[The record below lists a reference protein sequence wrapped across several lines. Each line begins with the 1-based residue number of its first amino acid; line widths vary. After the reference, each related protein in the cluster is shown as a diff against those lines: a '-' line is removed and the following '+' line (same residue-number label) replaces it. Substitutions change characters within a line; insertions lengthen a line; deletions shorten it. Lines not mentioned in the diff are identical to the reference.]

1 MESFDIFSNK
11 KDLIIFILGILL
23 LLSVTGLYYIRELG
37 EWLGKIIR
45 RIYLFFYSLF
55 ATLFFS
61 TGQIINASS
70 NVVAD
75 AATLTID
82 IGNDAINDVGNL
94 LKGETGKS
102 HEHHEKKEDKHKENM
117 DVVAERS
124 ISTHIL
130 NDDTAKR
137 GVQGNM
143 DVATHILNDDTAKRG
158 VQRNMDN
165 LSYMV
170 VPSSITTPS
179 TTTRPKSLS
188 SIVQKGTPVPVNYEP
203 SILEYW
209 NIGGS
214 LYK

>member
-137 GVQGNM
+137 GVQ
-143 DVATHILNDDTAKRG
+143 
-158 VQRNMDN
+158 RNMDN

>member
-94 LKGETGKS
+94 LKGETGKP
-102 HEHHEKKEDKHKENM
+102 HEHHEKKEEKHKENM
-117 DVVAERS
+117 S
-124 ISTHIL
+124 
-130 NDDTAKR
+130 
-137 GVQGNM
+137 
-143 DVATHILNDDTAKRG
+143 
-158 VQRNMDN
+158 N

-170 VPSSITTPS
+170 VPSSITTTS
-179 TTTRPKSLS
+179 TTTLPKSLS

>member
-94 LKGETGKS
+94 LKGETGKP
-102 HEHHEKKEDKHKENM
+102 HEHHEKKEEKHKENM
-117 DVVAERS
+117 DVV
-124 ISTHIL
+124 STHIL
-130 NDDTAKR
+130 KDDSAK
-137 GVQGNM
+137 
-143 DVATHILNDDTAKRG
+143 LG

-179 TTTRPKSLS
+179 ATTRPQTLS

-214 LYK
+214 PYK